1 MKKFLTVGVLAL
13 IAAAFS
19 HQEASAWINCKFGI
33 GFNYGWQSGGNNFL
47 WGAFRNGQPGA
58 PDWECHHQCGYNYAG
73 YGYPTMSSPMSFP
86 PAMNF
91 QAPAPTP
98 DYHSGM
104 SYGYPGYQTV
114 NFAPEYDYG
123 FSYMLR

>member
-13 IAAAFS
+13 IVAAFS
-19 HQEASAWINCKFGI
+19 HQQASAWINCKFGV
-33 GFNYGWQSGGNNFL
+33 GFNWGWESGGNNLL

-73 YGYPTMSSPMSFP
+73 YGYPMMPQP
-86 PAMNF
+86 AYAPAMHF
-91 QAPAPTP
+91 QPPMPSA
-98 DYHSGM
+98 HSQMG
-104 SYGYPGYQTV
+104 YGYSGYQTV

-123 FSYMLR
+123 FSYMPR